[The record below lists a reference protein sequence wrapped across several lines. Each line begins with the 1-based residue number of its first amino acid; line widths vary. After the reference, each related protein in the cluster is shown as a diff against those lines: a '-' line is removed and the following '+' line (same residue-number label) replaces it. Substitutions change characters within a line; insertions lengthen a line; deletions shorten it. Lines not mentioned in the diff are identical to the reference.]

1 MMQTDIRMRVV
12 ILSSSSA
19 GLHQDAKL
27 IEQVLREAN
36 ASGHFRATSIDH
48 MDPVS
53 FYGSPRRPPRAVD
66 VQIHLE
72 VPCRAAWRW
81 ARYNIVVVNQE
92 WWRDTAWKWALAPV
106 EKGGAH
112 MFIFKSH
119 YARSLF
125 PDLDGKRCRVFAW
138 RCGPELQTSLSHL
151 SSATRD
157 KKPAEFLYLVGA
169 SVNKLAAAKTVCAAW
184 RSDWPTLRVVAAPT
198 ALDELRTAAPEA
210 AANVVWQTTYE
221 SDAARVATQVEH
233 KYHVVASAAEG
244 FGHTF
249 AEAAALGA
257 LPLWTDIPVYKELWE
272 PIVGN
277 VGKIC
282 GVGGGAGADIST
294 AVESLLR
301 LTEEEELKLRGA
313 LRRASTTRI
322 KEFRTVWKALLGIID
337 HKLQRTEALAM
348 PPRALA
354 AAELPRVAIISLTRN
369 RPRWFTNMARN
380 ILNTEY
386 PTEKLSWVIVD
397 DSDGDKRVDEAVM
410 KFQTVHTR
418 LDVRYVS
425 LARPLSVGAKRNRG
439 CEAAPADAEV
449 FVMMDD
455 DDYYP
460 ACSVAARVT
469 WLLRSA
475 AECVYCSTIPMYDCR
490 RYISAVNVPP
500 LDLSPAERVSEASL
514 CFTRKFIT
522 DRKFPADVSM
532 AEGEGFIVGREEQTV
547 EIPPEGI
554 IVSFIHGANAS
565 SRRVPEASEPNGCHY
580 GFDDEY
586 FSYITSLAS

>member
-1 MMQTDIRMRVV
+1 MRVV

-36 ASGHFRATSIDH
+36 ASGHFRITSIDH

-53 FYGSPRRPPRAVD
+53 FYGSPHRTPRAVD

-92 WWRDTAWKWALAPV
+92 WWRDAAWKWVLAPV

-112 MFIFKSH
+112 MLIFKSH

-125 PDLDGKRCRVFAW
+125 PELEGKRCRVVAW
-138 RCGPELQTSLSHL
+138 RCGSELQTSLSGA
-151 SSATRD
+151 SD
-157 KKPAEFLYLVGA
+157 KKPEFLYLVGA
-169 SVNKLAAAKTVCAAW
+169 SVNKLAAAKTVCEAW
-184 RSDWPTLRVVAAPT
+184 RPDWPALRVVAVPT
-198 ALDELRTAAPEA
+198 ALDELRAAVPDATKNGVVLQA
-210 AANVVWQTTYE
+210 AYE
-221 SDAARVATQVEH
+221 SDAARVAAQVEH
-233 KYHVVASAAEG
+233 GYHVVASAAEG

-257 LPLWTDIPVYKELWE
+257 LPLWTDIPVYKELWG

-277 VGKIC
+277 VGKIS
-282 GVGGGAGADIST
+282 GGGDIAT
-294 AVESLLR
+294 AVESLLG
-301 LTEEEELKLRGA
+301 LTEEEERKLRGA
-313 LRRASTTRI
+313 LRHASATRI
-322 KEFRTVWKALLGIID
+322 KEFRTAWKALLGAID
-337 HKLQRTEALAM
+337 HKLKSTAALAM

-386 PTEKLSWVIVD
+386 PTDKLSWVIVD

-410 KFQTVHTR
+410 KFQTVHTK

-439 CEAAPADAEV
+439 CEAAPADADV

-460 ACSVAARVT
+460 ACSVAARIT
-469 WLLRSA
+469 WLVRSG

-522 DRKFPADVSM
+522 DRKFPADASM

-554 IVSFIHGANAS
+554 LVSFIHGANAS

-580 GFDDEY
+580 GFDDDY
-586 FSYITSLAS
+586 FSYITSMAS